1 MPSPATS
8 VHGAV
13 DRSRPGLTGGGQVAT
28 CLSGESR
35 RLGDSAFEARACM
48 PAHTQ
53 HKNIQGA
60 KRIEPRCRAHAVR
73 AYELARENLADGWA
87 KTSLCAWRACDNV
100 LALPGDGLI
109 EIFAELSKPHFGR
122 LFFADGM

>member
-13 DRSRPGLTGGGQVAT
+13 DRSRPGLNGGGQVAT

-35 RLGDSAFEARACM
+35 RLGDSAIEARACM

-53 HKNIQGA
+53 QRNVQGA
-60 KRIEPRCRAHAVR
+60 KRIEPRCFAHAVR
-73 AYELARENLADGWA
+73 VYELAREN
-87 KTSLCAWRACDNV
+87 
-100 LALPGDGLI
+100 P
-109 EIFAELSKPHFGR
+109 AE
-122 LFFADGM
+122 